1 MYMFKT
7 NQPKETKMNN
17 ETIKEYHIKTFG
29 FKNNYTCI
37 MYKVLDDQ
45 FIEVKKDHFKTST
58 LNQAFQKFKIKYNL
72 KQKLDN

>member
-1 MYMFKT
+1 MD
-7 NQPKETKMNN
+7 N
-17 ETIKEYHIKTFG
+17 ESIKEYHIKTFG

-58 LNQAFQKFKIKYNL
+58 LNQAYKKFVKENNL
-72 KQKLDN
+72 SERI